1 MSEPSR
7 ADTAP
12 GGPHHADASPPASAQ
27 QGPPAVGAV
36 PPGPLPWVLLRGLT
50 RERRHWGAFPAQ
62 LAAAAGEARLAQ
74 RPIVALDLPGNG
86 ARHGD
91 PSPASVPVLAA
102 DARRALRQL
111 GHAPPYRV
119 LAMSLGAMV
128 AVAWAEA
135 WPQEVAGL
143 VLVNTSLRP
152 FSPLHRRLR
161 PAAWPL
167 LLRALF
173 GGLTGRAREAAI
185 LELTS
190 HRALTGPTAAST
202 AGPSGPALAEDLF
215 AASGFDPAAVLDD
228 WTAWQREHPVTRA
241 NALRQLIAA
250 ARYRAPRAAPACPTL
265 VLAGARDRLV
275 DPGCSRA
282 LAQAWGLGLVE
293 HPAAGHDLALD
304 AGDWLAQQAASWAVA
319 SPGASRPLAR

>member
-1 MSEPSR
+1 MSTPSSDPGASR
-7 ADTAP
+7 GRDGASAASHRP
-12 GGPHHADASPPASAQ
+12 GGRALDGAATRPA
-27 QGPPAVGAV
+27 
-36 PPGPLPWVLLRGLT
+36 PWVLLRGLT
-50 RERRHWGAFPAQ
+50 RERRHWGGFPAQ
-62 LAAAAGEARLAQ
+62 LAAAARRAGLPEA
-74 RPIVALDLPGNG
+74 PIVALDLPGNG
-86 ARHGD
+86 TRHGE
-91 PSPASVPVLAA
+91 PSPASVAALAA
-102 DARRALRQL
+102 QARRAMQRL
-111 GHAPPYRV
+111 GHPPPYRV

-167 LLRALF
+167 LLRALL

-190 HRALTGPTAAST
+190 HRALTRSPAAST
-202 AGPSGPALAEDLF
+202 ASPSGHGLAEDAF
-215 AASGFDPAAVLDD
+215 PVSGFDGAAVLDD
-228 WTAWQREHPVTRA
+228 WAAWQREHPVTRA

-250 ARYRAPRAAPACPTL
+250 ARYRAPRTAPACPTL

-282 LAQAWGLGLVE
+282 LAQAWGLSLVE

-304 AGDWLAQQAASWAVA
+304 AGDWLAQQAASWALA
-319 SPGASRPLAR
+319 ARGASGPLAR